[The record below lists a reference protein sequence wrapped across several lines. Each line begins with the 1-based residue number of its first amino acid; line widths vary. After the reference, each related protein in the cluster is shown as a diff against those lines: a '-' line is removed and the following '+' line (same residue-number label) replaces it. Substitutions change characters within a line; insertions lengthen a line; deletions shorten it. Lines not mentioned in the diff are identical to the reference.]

1 MRQQEGVGWQA
12 GRRQCEGPCTGMPD
26 RHDGHPGHGVRRT
39 RDGGSRTQPHQ
50 RCHDVTRPARQAT
63 RLRPR
68 CLRREPTS
76 TGPTDNRM
84 RGVLLHPIL
93 AWCCTCGVSTHG
105 TGTRDNRP
113 AGSGHPDLG
122 VNRCLRRC
130 PAILSA
136 VPLSQESDDVK
147 KSRVGRHNVL
157 IKTPFGR
164 LPMLSRLERPETGV
178 PPSPCGL
185 NAQAEIFEERVT
197 RRIRSPRAPGHHIPK
212 RDARVERYRIG
223 GTSRPLILLS

>member
-1 MRQQEGVGWQA
+1 
-12 GRRQCEGPCTGMPD
+12 MPD

-68 CLRREPTS
+68 CHRRKPTS
-76 TGPTDNRM
+76 TGRTDNRM
-84 RGVLLHPIL
+84 RGVLLHPTL
-93 AWCCTCGVSTHG
+93 GARGTSTHG

-113 AGSGHPDLG
+113 AGSGH
-122 VNRCLRRC
+122 RYLRRY

-157 IKTPFGR
+157 IKTPIGR

-197 RRIRSPRAPGHHIPK
+197 RHIRSPRAPGHHIPK
-212 RDARVERYRIG
+212 RDA
-223 GTSRPLILLS
+223 